1 MRQDKNIKKTG
12 RRFGSQADRQP
23 AHNRTEEHMQA
34 YARQEKEYLEH
45 FMRTGEKPVRSPHAA
60 YIHPEFH
67 ERIQRIVQVIGKNR
81 ISFSVYVNHVLEQH
95 FIENEGVIRRLYKKN
110 YDDVY

>member
-1 MRQDKNIKKTG
+1 MCVAGKGISG
-12 RRFGSQADRQP
+12 AFH
-23 AHNRTEEHMQA
+23 AH
-34 YARQEKEYLEH
+34 
-45 FMRTGEKPVRSPHAA
+45 GEKSVKSSNTA

-110 YDDVY
+110 YDVY

>member
-12 RRFGSQADRQP
+12 RKFGSHADRQP
-23 AHNRTEEHMQA
+23 VHNWTEEQA
-34 YARQEKEYLEH
+34 CARQEKEYLEH
-45 FMRTGEKPVRSPHAA
+45 FMRMGEKPVRSSNAA

-110 YDDVY
+110 YEDVY

>member
-1 MRQDKNIKKTG
+1 
-12 RRFGSQADRQP
+12 
-23 AHNRTEEHMQA
+23 MQA
-34 YARQEKEYLEH
+34 CARQEKEYLEL
-45 FMRTGEKPVRSPHAA
+45 FMRTVEKPVRSPNAA

-67 ERIQRIVQVIGKNR
+67 ERIQRIVQVIGRNR

-110 YDDVY
+110 YEDVY